1 MIGIFDSGVGGLT
14 VTKAIMEVVPGY
26 DIVYF
31 GDTAHTPYGTK
42 SPETVMGYTVNNI
55 EFLLDQGASVIV
67 IACNTASSVAT
78 AGVLER
84 FDVPIFEV
92 VTPAV
97 ERAVSTSKNLRFGVI
112 GTRAT
117 ISSGIYHKKIVEMQ
131 PAAKIYSIACP
142 LLVPLVEEGWL
153 NKPETVKI
161 VKKYLHPLK
170 LRQID
175 TLILGC
181 THYPLLKRV
190 IQKKSGKRVHLIDSS
205 FSVAGVIKTY
215 LENHPE
221 VDAPLGKNGKLTLFV
236 SDITDQF
243 EKIAAMTLKTKVQ
256 FDCVKC

>member
-14 VTKAIMEVVPGY
+14 VAKAIMEKIPGY
-26 DIVYF
+26 DIIYF

-42 SPETVMGYTVNNI
+42 SPETVMGYTINNI
-55 EFLLDQGASVIV
+55 EFLLSQGASVIV
-67 IACNTASSVAT
+67 IACNTASSIAT

-92 VTPAV
+92 ITPAV
-97 ERAVSTSKNLRFGVI
+97 KLAVNASKKFRFGVI

-117 ISSGIYHKKIVEMQ
+117 ITSGIYEKKIREMR

-153 NKPETVKI
+153 NKPEAAMI

-170 LRQID
+170 TRRID

-181 THYPLLKRV
+181 THYPLLKQV
-190 IQKKSGKRVHLIDSS
+190 IQRKAGKQVHLIDSS
-205 FSVAGVIKTY
+205 ISVAGDIKAF
-215 LENHPE
+215 LEKYKE
-221 VDAPLGKNGKLTLFV
+221 VDKPLGKNGKLTLFV
-236 SDITDQF
+236 SDITEQF
-243 EKIAAMTLKTKVQ
+243 EKIAVMTLKTKVK
-256 FDCVKC
+256 FDCVNI